1 MQAIRPFCTVC
12 SRRSAA
18 AAAAAAAA
26 TNEAATQ
33 FADDQMNVVNHGI
46 KTGRVGQ
53 QTLTRPTLEMRK
65 PSSLLNV

>member
-12 SRRSAA
+12 SRRSA